1 MQSERYEEHGQGDDS
16 RPVVVFDAVSKHFG
30 PLRAVDGLSLR
41 IQPGESVALL
51 GPNGAGKSTTLDMLL
66 GLSRPSNGSIR
77 VLGRDPY
84 EAVKAGGVGAM
95 LQSGGL
101 MPEVTVRELVNLVT
115 GFHPRPLPV
124 AEVLARAGITNIAER
139 RVDRLSGGQA
149 QRVRFALA
157 IAGKSDLLV
166 LDEPTSAMD
175 VSARQAFWQEMTDEI
190 RSGRTLLFATH
201 YLDEADRVAD
211 RILVLSGGQLIA
223 DATPEDIKAKAGMK
237 ALAFRLEHPEEA
249 TLRGLP
255 GVVTI
260 EVHHDVVRIESV
272 DSDRTLYA
280 LLEAGHRPRD
290 LLITGL
296 DLERAF
302 LAITAPDPK
311 GDPGGVS
318 DVAERVGVGS

>member
-1 MQSERYEEHGQGDDS
+1 
-16 RPVVVFDAVSKHFG
+16 VVVFDAVSKYFG

-41 IQPGESVALL
+41 IRPGESVALL

-66 GLSRPSNGSIR
+66 GLSKPTSGSIH
-77 VLGRDPY
+77 VLGRGPY
-84 EAVKAGGVGAM
+84 EAVKAGLVGAM

-124 AEVLARAGITNIAER
+124 PEVLARAGIANIAER

-157 IAGKSDLLV
+157 IAGESELLV

-175 VSARQAFWQEMTDEI
+175 VSARQAFWQDMTGEI
-190 RSGRTLLFATH
+190 RRGRSLLFATH

-211 RILVLSGGQLIA
+211 RILVLSGGRLVA
-223 DATPEDIKAKAGMK
+223 DGTPEEIKAKAGMK
-237 ALAFRLEHPEEA
+237 ALAFRLDQPDEPA
-249 TLRGLP
+249 LRRLP
-255 GVVTI
+255 GVVTV
-260 EVHHDVVRIESV
+260 EVHHDLVRIESV

-280 LLEAGHRPRD
+280 LLEAGHRPRE
-290 LLITGL
+290 LFITGL

-302 LAITAPDPK
+302 LAITAPDPDV
-311 GDPGGVS
+311 DPGGVS
-318 DVAERVGVGS
+318 GVAEKVGVGS